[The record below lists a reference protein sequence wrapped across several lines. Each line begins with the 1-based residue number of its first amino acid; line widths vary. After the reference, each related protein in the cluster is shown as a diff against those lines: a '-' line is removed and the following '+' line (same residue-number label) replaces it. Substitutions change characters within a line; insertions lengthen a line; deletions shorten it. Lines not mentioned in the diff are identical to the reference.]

1 MTTVSRRTVL
11 GTATAGAGA
20 TVLAACGASGGPADL
35 GQGTNDQS
43 ADAGGAAPSPASGV
57 QLVKLSQ
64 VPVGGS
70 VAAKL
75 DGAPVVV
82 SQQTAGAVSAFSAI
96 CTHMGCTVNT
106 GGPQLHCPC
115 HGSVYNAFTG
125 AVLQGP
131 APKPLRPVAVKVTAD
146 AVVSA

>member
-11 GTATAGAGA
+11 GTATAGAGVA
-20 TVLAACGASGGPADL
+20 ALSACGASAGPADI
-35 GQGTNDQS
+35 GQGANDAS
-43 ADAGGAAPSPASGV
+43 ANAGSPAPSPSSGV

-70 VAAKL
+70 VSAQL
-75 DGAPVVV
+75 DSAPIVV
-82 SQQTAGAVSAFSAI
+82 SQQAAGAVTAFSAI
-96 CTHMGCTVNT
+96 CTHMGCTVGT

-125 AVLQGP
+125 AVIHGP
-131 APKPLRPVAVKVTAD
+131 APKALKSIPVKVSGGS
-146 AVVSA
+146 VVSA